1 MEMEG
6 GKGVEEVLE
15 KALEKNLV
23 IVAGVVKVRYVA
35 YRHAK
40 NWLLHSIK
48 LNRVRDLERMESVKF
63 SGKLYQGNEG
73 PGGAASADKEG
84 KSLAEKVPEN
94 EETSKDKDGEE
105 DSNKDS
111 EEASNIKAG
120 EDASKGDE
128 TGVAGRI
135 RRSKRRPSR
144 DGSPKRR
151 PSRDGSPKRRPSRD
165 GLAEAVGGEDI
176 RCNSLWKNPQ
186 VGIKLSR
193 EVAEAVDKIDWEGV
207 EEVLV
212 NVRPWIRVDGSLN
225 RRVLDRLLGAV
236 LGTIMQ
242 WPGQTLLTTLS
253 RFSPALQPHHSR
265 ELVWMLV
272 ELEAVYVHRYILP
285 QKPSLFS
292 KPSLPVVQPAGR
304 LDEDCEVVV
313 EAAVD
318 AITRLGMFIGDKQ
331 YVKDFVCQCPCHPDR
346 RM

>member
-84 KSLAEKVPEN
+84 KSLVEKVAEN

-105 DSNKDS
+105 ESNKDGV
-111 EEASNIKAG
+111 EASNKDGEEATNIKAC
-120 EDASKGDE
+120 EDASKDDE

-144 DGSPKRR
+144 DA
-151 PSRDGSPKRRPSRD
+151 SPKRRPSRD

-186 VGIKLSR
+186 VG
-193 EVAEAVDKIDWEGV
+193 G
-207 EEVLV
+207 
-212 NVRPWIRVDGSLN
+212 
-225 RRVLDRLLGAV
+225 
-236 LGTIMQ
+236 
-242 WPGQTLLTTLS
+242 
-253 RFSPALQPHHSR
+253 
-265 ELVWMLV
+265 
-272 ELEAVYVHRYILP
+272 
-285 QKPSLFS
+285 
-292 KPSLPVVQPAGR
+292 
-304 LDEDCEVVV
+304 ED
-313 EAAVD
+313 
-318 AITRLGMFIGDKQ
+318 I
-331 YVKDFVCQCPCHPDR
+331 
-346 RM
+346 

>member
-84 KSLAEKVPEN
+84 KSLGEKVAEN
-94 EETSKDKDGEE
+94 EETSKDKAREEESNKDGEE
-105 DSNKDS
+105 ASNKDGV
-111 EEASNIKAG
+111 EASNIKAG
-120 EDASKGDE
+120 EDASKDDE

-144 DGSPKRR
+144 DASPKRR
-151 PSRDGSPKRRPSRD
+151 PSRDASPKRRPSRD

-193 EVAEAVDKIDWEGV
+193 EVAEAV
-207 EEVLV
+207 
-212 NVRPWIRVDGSLN
+212 
-225 RRVLDRLLGAV
+225 
-236 LGTIMQ
+236 
-242 WPGQTLLTTLS
+242 
-253 RFSPALQPHHSR
+253 
-265 ELVWMLV
+265 
-272 ELEAVYVHRYILP
+272 
-285 QKPSLFS
+285 
-292 KPSLPVVQPAGR
+292 
-304 LDEDCEVVV
+304 
-313 EAAVD
+313 
-318 AITRLGMFIGDKQ
+318 
-331 YVKDFVCQCPCHPDR
+331 
-346 RM
+346 

>member
-73 PGGAASADKEG
+73 PGGAASADKEAL
-84 KSLAEKVPEN
+84 SLGEKVAEN
-94 EETSKDKDGEE
+94 EETSKEKAGEEESNKDGEE
-105 DSNKDS
+105 
-111 EEASNIKAG
+111 ESNIKAG
-120 EDASKGDE
+120 EDASKDDE

-135 RRSKRRPSR
+135 RRS
-144 DGSPKRR
+144 
-151 PSRDGSPKRRPSRD
+151 KRRPSRD

-253 RFSPALQPHHSR
+253 RFS
-265 ELVWMLV
+265 
-272 ELEAVYVHRYILP
+272 
-285 QKPSLFS
+285 
-292 KPSLPVVQPAGR
+292 
-304 LDEDCEVVV
+304 
-313 EAAVD
+313 
-318 AITRLGMFIGDKQ
+318 
-331 YVKDFVCQCPCHPDR
+331 
-346 RM
+346 

>member
-73 PGGAASADKEG
+73 PGGAASAGKEG
-84 KSLAEKVPEN
+84 ISLGEKVAEN
-94 EETSKDKDGEE
+94 EETSKDKAGEEESNKDGEE
-105 DSNKDS
+105 ASNKDG
-111 EEASNIKAG
+111 EEASNKDGVEATNIKAG
-120 EDASKGDE
+120 ENASKDDE

-144 DGSPKRR
+144 DASPKRR

-193 EVAEAVDKIDWEGV
+193 EVAEAV
-207 EEVLV
+207 
-212 NVRPWIRVDGSLN
+212 
-225 RRVLDRLLGAV
+225 
-236 LGTIMQ
+236 
-242 WPGQTLLTTLS
+242 
-253 RFSPALQPHHSR
+253 
-265 ELVWMLV
+265 
-272 ELEAVYVHRYILP
+272 
-285 QKPSLFS
+285 
-292 KPSLPVVQPAGR
+292 
-304 LDEDCEVVV
+304 
-313 EAAVD
+313 
-318 AITRLGMFIGDKQ
+318 
-331 YVKDFVCQCPCHPDR
+331 
-346 RM
+346 

>member
-73 PGGAASADKEG
+73 PGGAASAGKEG
-84 KSLAEKVPEN
+84 KSLGEKVAEKEV
-94 EETSKDKDGEE
+94 TSKDKAGEEESNKDGEE
-105 DSNKDS
+105 ASNKDG

-120 EDASKGDE
+120 EDASKDDE

-193 EVAEAVDKIDWEGV
+193 EVAEAV
-207 EEVLV
+207 
-212 NVRPWIRVDGSLN
+212 
-225 RRVLDRLLGAV
+225 
-236 LGTIMQ
+236 
-242 WPGQTLLTTLS
+242 
-253 RFSPALQPHHSR
+253 
-265 ELVWMLV
+265 
-272 ELEAVYVHRYILP
+272 
-285 QKPSLFS
+285 
-292 KPSLPVVQPAGR
+292 
-304 LDEDCEVVV
+304 
-313 EAAVD
+313 
-318 AITRLGMFIGDKQ
+318 
-331 YVKDFVCQCPCHPDR
+331 
-346 RM
+346 